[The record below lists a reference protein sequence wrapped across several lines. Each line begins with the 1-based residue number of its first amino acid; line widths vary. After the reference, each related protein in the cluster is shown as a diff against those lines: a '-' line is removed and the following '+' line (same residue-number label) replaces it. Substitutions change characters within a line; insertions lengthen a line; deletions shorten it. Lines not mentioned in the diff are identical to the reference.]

1 MNKGFE
7 LIEACRLF
15 NVTPKKVEVLVHRQS
30 IIHSMVEYTDGAVIA
45 EDSYPDMRD
54 CVRYALTYPDR
65 APFGGEPLYFAKIG
79 TLTFAHPDTEAFPLL
94 TPRATRGMPAE
105 LPPQLLSQPTKK
117 PLTRSSAAG

>member
-45 EDSYPDMRD
+45 EMSYPDMRD

-65 APFGGEPLYFAKIG
+65 APFGGEPLDFAKIG
-79 TLTFAHPDTEAFPLL
+79 TLTFAHPDTEAFPPALR
-94 TPRATRGMPAE
+94 RARRVVCRRHCP
-105 LPPQLLSQPTKK
+105 
-117 PLTRSSAAG
+117 RSSYRSRRRSR